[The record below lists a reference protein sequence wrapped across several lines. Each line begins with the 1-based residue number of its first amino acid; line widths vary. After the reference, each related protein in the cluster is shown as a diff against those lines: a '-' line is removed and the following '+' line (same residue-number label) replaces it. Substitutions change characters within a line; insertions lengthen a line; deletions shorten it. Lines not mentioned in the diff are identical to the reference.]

1 MTRDFEEFVVICLNW
16 ERNEKM
22 FAEQKKD
29 FYSVNADIA
38 IEANQQQRNFEYNT
52 RAGMIQQEYQ
62 TMGMGNNFDDS

>member
-1 MTRDFEEFVVICLNW
+1 
-16 ERNEKM
+16 M

-62 TMGMGNNFDDS
+62 TMGGMGNNFDDSQMN

>member
-1 MTRDFEEFVVICLNW
+1 
-16 ERNEKM
+16 M

-38 IEANQQQRNFEYNT
+38 IEANQQQRNFEYGQ

-62 TMGMGNNFDDS
+62 SMGMSGNMDESQQQDEYNGLDPMQQQELMQ